1 MKFSTKADI
10 AAPADVV
17 FRALTDFP
25 AFEQAALRRGAT
37 MARTD
42 TLTMPGVGMGWTG
55 KFPFRA
61 KPRAVTLRIA
71 SFYPPNGLHV
81 TGFTPNLDLLLT
93 FEVIALA
100 RNQSR
105 LNVGLEVRPKTLTA
119 RLLIQSAK
127 LGKTG
132 LDRKFAK
139 RVGAFAA
146 SIAERHAQA
155 AV

>member
-10 AAPADVV
+10 AAPADAV
-17 FRALTDFP
+17 FRAVTDFS
-25 AFEQAALRRGAT
+25 AFERAALRRGAT

-42 TLTMPGVGMGWTG
+42 TMAVPGVGMGWTG

-71 SFYPPNGLHV
+71 SFAPPSGLHV
-81 TGFTPNLDLLLT
+81 TGFTPNLDLMLT

-100 RNQSR
+100 RSQSR
-105 LNVGLEVRPKTLTA
+105 LTAGLEVKPKTLTA

-127 LGKTG
+127 LGKAG

-139 RVGAFAA
+139 RVAAFAA